1 MPERKAETAT
11 AANGRKYLRTM
22 FLIGIGQC
30 GGNVVARMM
39 RWLGEAPESTVNAL
53 IREAI
58 GDRYLAINSGPELK
72 FLPADFFRPK
82 DGISREHA
90 VGIGEEKGSCF
101 IKKGR
106 FIVKENWVKIGQAI
120 SGLLSQESP
129 GPPNLF
135 VVINSVGGGTG
146 SGGAP
151 YLMER
156 LREAYPDSF
165 IWNLIFLPHEVH
177 GKGKVHVP
185 YYLAEMD
192 RLINARGFNVKRDRP
207 YQPREGRE
215 EPLDD
220 EVRECKITPIIVSN
234 MRLRDARCEGPQCTE
249 LSSDEAV
256 IDSFNLI
263 GVSLI
268 DSLLFPLL
276 LAGLASDP
284 EGRTRLD
291 RWSRDSGMDITKMG
305 KMCDLSD
312 ISRLMHFVVPLVLE
326 GFSDEDLD
334 IRKARDQP
342 GQLQKKFEEFIQLAI
357 TELSYTI
364 DDSGRPFLRG
374 TLAELEK
381 VPSASNILG
390 LISGDERFANGT
402 TTDALAS
409 ATNSIFNP
417 NFMECTWYRRPD
429 DKKVL
434 LLLGGANVKDF
445 RMWADELALL
455 LQKNIGEREL
465 SRNINFTQKELRAMH
480 ETLTRELLP
489 KKDPV
494 PQPPS
499 QDAGDQSRPTAT

>member
-1 MPERKAETAT
+1 MAEKKTE
-11 AANGRKYLRTM
+11 AAQAGNGRKYLRTM

-39 RWLGEAPESTVNAL
+39 RWLGEAPESTVNAMM
-53 IREAI
+53 REAI

-72 FLPADFFRPK
+72 FLPADLFRPK
-82 DGISREHA
+82 NGPSREHA
-90 VGIGEEKGSCF
+90 VAIGDEKGSCF

-106 FIVKENWVKIGQAI
+106 YIVKENWVRI
-120 SGLLSQESP
+120 SGAIAGLLPPEAGS
-129 GPPNLF
+129 PPNLF

-151 YLMER
+151 FLMEK
-156 LREAYPDSF
+156 LREIYPDSF
-165 IWNLIFLPHEVH
+165 IWNLVFLPHEVH

-185 YYLAEMD
+185 YYLAELD

-207 YQPREGRE
+207 YQSREARD
-215 EPLDD
+215 EPGDD

-234 MRLRDARCEGPQCTE
+234 MRLRDAKCEGPQCTE

-284 EGRTRLD
+284 DGRAGLD

-305 KMCDLSD
+305 KMSDLSD

-342 GQLQKKFEEFIQLAI
+342 GQLQKRFEEFILQAI
-357 TELSYTI
+357 QELSYTI
-364 DDSGRPFLRG
+364 DASGRPFLRG
-374 TLAELEK
+374 TLAELEQP
-381 VPSASNILG
+381 PSASNILG

-409 ATNSIFNP
+409 AANRIFNP
-417 NFMECTWYRRPD
+417 NFLECTWYRRPD

-434 LLLGGANVKDF
+434 LLLGGADVKDF
-445 RMWADELALL
+445 RMWAEELARL
-455 LQKNIGEREL
+455 LQRNIGEREL
-465 SRNINFTQKELRAMH
+465 SRNINFTQKELRAMQ
-480 ETLTRELLP
+480 ESLLRDVLP
-489 KKDPV
+489 KKEAHQQAPAA
-494 PQPPS
+494 PLAGEQQP
-499 QDAGDQSRPTAT
+499 AAR